1 MLQGYNC
8 QAAVVGY
15 HQVIVAMGVSNQPP
29 DVEHLEPMLEL
40 TIANTGACPETF
52 ITVDAGF
59 CEAVAGYWIENNVNT
74 CEKRGAAPPHIST
87 GRQKHGQPPPAIC
100 VWPHPQRA
108 GSMPFWLY
116 MLSPP
121 GQNLCLGW
129 RISSAGPMAGRCGSW
144 SWLTPAVPAGC

>member
-74 CEKRGAAPPHIST
+74 CEKRGAAPPPTTRPADSST
-87 GRQKHGQPPPAIC
+87 VSRRQPSVCGPIPKGLDRC
-100 VWPHPQRA
+100 
-108 GSMPFWLY
+108 
-116 MLSPP
+116 LS
-121 GQNLCLGW
+121 
-129 RISSAGPMAGRCGSW
+129 
-144 SWLTPAVPAGC
+144 GCTC